1 MKTNQEMI
9 RPMGNFNVIQRTSD
23 GYFNATHLLKQWN
36 DNAKSKSVEF
46 TDLKTRDLDNFWKST
61 NLDLLMSEIAENE
74 LDFKSQNFGDLKNA
88 LSNTCR
94 GKKNGGTWMHP
105 ILFIKFA
112 MYLSPR
118 FEYHVLKF
126 VADEMIHYRNE
137 AGNAYIELGSAVQ
150 KIVPKDFMPKAMK
163 KVGEALNWVIFNRHE
178 KMLRNKQGDESKQR
192 ELWQLEKKVAD
203 LINEGFIT
211 NFDNLIAYLRKQ
223 YSKRNY
229 PAVFLVS

>member
-23 GYFNATHLLKQWN
+23 GYFNATQLLKQWN

-74 LDFKSQNFGDLKNA
+74 LNFKSLNFGDLKNA
-88 LSNTCR
+88 LSKTCR

-163 KVGEALNWVIFNRHE
+163 KVGEALNWVIFNQHE
-178 KMLRNKQGDESKQR
+178 KMIRNKQGDESKQR

-229 PAVFLVS
+229 PAVFLAS